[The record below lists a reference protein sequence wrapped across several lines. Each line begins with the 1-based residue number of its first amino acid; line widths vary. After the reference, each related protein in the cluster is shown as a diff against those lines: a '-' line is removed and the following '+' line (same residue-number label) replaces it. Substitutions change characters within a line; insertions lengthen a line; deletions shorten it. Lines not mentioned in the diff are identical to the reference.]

1 MSAQAKDTSGID
13 DEDRTSPGVQPGRAV
28 GFRAKLAG
36 VGLWDLVQME
46 CLAGSHLVVLV
57 TGEGGIGYLY
67 FDHGQIVHAV
77 TTDTWARRPRWRSS
91 AGPTAR
97 SSPAIA
103 PGRRWPRSRRHM
115 RL

>member
-1 MSAQAKDTSGID
+1 
-13 DEDRTSPGVQPGRAV
+13 
-28 GFRAKLAG
+28 
-36 VGLWDLVQME
+36 ME

-77 TTDTWARRPRWRSS
+77 TTDHIGEAAALEILGWTNGSFQPCNRPWPE
-91 AGPTAR
+91 G
-97 SSPAIA
+97 
-103 PGRRWPRSRRHM
+103 PRSRRHT